1 MNSYEIKPN
10 LRKILN
16 RISKKDKTTYEQV
29 LKKIEEIINS
39 PSKEHYK
46 NLKHGMKVFKRVH
59 IRGSF
64 VLIFKIDEDNKQ
76 ISFEDLQHHDK
87 IYQR

>member
-1 MNSYEIKPN
+1 MYSYEIKPN

-16 RISKKDKTTYEQV
+16 RISKKDKTTYERV

-39 PSKEHYK
+39 SNKKHYK
-46 NLKHGMKVFKRVH
+46 NLKGGMKVFKRVH

-64 VLIFKIDEDNKQ
+64 VLIFKIDENNKL
-76 ISFEDLQHHDK
+76 ISFEDLQHHDR
-87 IYQR
+87 IYKR